1 MSRPGIKPDL
11 REGTGPLDPSLA
23 VPTPPYAWLVC
34 SGTLQVGEVRVFD
47 ISNGRVFFVTRTP
60 LLANQE
66 MFLQLGED
74 GADLPVQSGFVYKCS
89 GVRRIKVRLAD
100 TAAAARDFRIV
111 VSSDPNFDFT
121 GIGRTTLG

>member
-1 MSRPGIKPDL
+1 MDRPSSV
-11 REGTGPLDPSLA
+11 GPVIGSGPFDPSLN

-34 SGTLQVGEVRVFD
+34 SGTLVQGETRVHD

-60 LLANQE
+60 SAVNQE
-66 MFLQLGED
+66 MFIQLGED
-74 GADLPVQSGFVYKCS
+74 GADLPILSGFVYKCS
-89 GVRRIKVRLAD
+89 GVRRLKVSLVI
-100 TAAAARDFRIV
+100 TAAAPRDYRIV